1 MALGVSATAY
11 FARRLV
17 SSGLVLVAVSM
28 LCFALLEQ
36 APGDPAR
43 SVLEARSGG
52 RVVSASAIEAQ
63 RVSMGLDAP
72 LVERYGL
79 WAQSALRGDLGTS
92 YLTGRPVVDEL
103 GGAVGWTL
111 VLTAVATVFS
121 VVGALIVGLLAAV
134 TRSAWLRRGIELV
147 MFTLAGM
154 PSFVTALLLLYVFA
168 ARLQVLPSGGL
179 GRPGEPV
186 TMALIATHVA
196 LPAAALAFGHHFGVY
211 VRLVQGGVASMVSA
225 AHTESARARGV
236 RTATIVR
243 RHLLRPGLTPF
254 VTRLGVGTGGL
265 LAGAYAIEVIFSWPG
280 MGRMAIEAARAQ
292 DYPTLTAAVLVT
304 AGCVLLAN
312 LVGELAAVRLDP
324 RVRLAGTATGG
335 ASHAH

>member
-1 MALGVSATAY
+1 M
-11 FARRLV
+11 
-17 SSGLVLVAVSM
+17 VLIAVSM
-28 LCFALLEQ
+28 LCFALLER

-52 RVVSASAIEAQ
+52 RVVSETAIEAQ
-63 RVSMGLDAP
+63 RVAMGLDAP
-72 LVERYGL
+72 LPERYL
-79 WAQSALRGDLGTS
+79 SWAQSAIRGDLGTS
-92 YLTGRPVVDEL
+92 YITGRPVVDEL
-103 GGAVGWTL
+103 GSAVGWTL
-111 VLTAVATVFS
+111 VLATVATVFS
-121 VVGALIVGLLAAV
+121 VVGALVVGLLAAV
-134 TRSAWLRRGIELV
+134 TRSPWLRRGIEMV

-154 PSFVTALLLLYVFA
+154 PGFVTALVLLYVFA

-179 GRPGEPV
+179 GPPGQPV
-186 TMALIATHVA
+186 TLAMIATHVA

-265 LAGAYAIEVIFSWPG
+265 LAGAYAIEVVFSWPG
-280 MGRMAIEAARAQ
+280 MGRMAIEAAQAQ

-304 AGCVLLAN
+304 AACVLLAN
-312 LVGELAAVRLDP
+312 LVGELAAIRLDP
-324 RVRLAGTATGG
+324 RVRLAGITVG

>member
-1 MALGVSATAY
+1 MEVGVSTAAY
-11 FARRLV
+11 LARRAISAV
-17 SSGLVLVAVSM
+17 IVLIAVSM
-28 LCFALLEQ
+28 LCFALLES

-52 RVVSASAIEAQ
+52 RVVSDTAIEAQ

-72 LVERYGL
+72 VTERYAS
-79 WAQSALRGDLGTS
+79 WAQSALQGDLGTS
-92 YLTGRPVVDEL
+92 YITGRPIVDEL
-103 GGAVGWTL
+103 GSAVGWTL
-111 VLTAVATVFS
+111 VLAAVATVFS

-134 TRSAWLRRGIELV
+134 TTSAWLRRGIETV
-147 MFTLAGM
+147 MFALAGM
-154 PSFVTALLLLYVFA
+154 PGFVTALVLLYIFA

-179 GRPGEPV
+179 GPPGQPV
-186 TMALIATHVA
+186 TLAVIATHVA

-265 LAGAYAIEVIFSWPG
+265 LAGAYAIEVVFSWPG
-280 MGRMAIEAARAQ
+280 MGRMAIEAAQAE
-292 DYPTLTAAVLVT
+292 DYPLLTAAVLVT

-312 LVGELAAVRLDP
+312 LVGELAAIRLDP
-324 RVRLAGTATGG
+324 RVRLAETSG
-335 ASHAH
+335 AVHAH

>member
-1 MALGVSATAY
+1 MSITAY
-11 FARRLV
+11 LVRRVV
-17 SSGLVLVAVSM
+17 SSMMVLVAVSM
-28 LCFALLEQ
+28 LCFALLER

-52 RVVSASAIEAQ
+52 RVVSEAAIETQ

-72 LVERYGL
+72 LIDRYGS
-79 WAQSALRGDLGTS
+79 WAQAALQGDLGTS

-103 GGAVGWTL
+103 GDAVAWTL
-111 VLTAVATVFS
+111 LLTAVATVFS

-134 TRSAWLRRGIELV
+134 TRSSWLRRGIELV

-154 PSFVTALLLLYVFA
+154 PGFVTALLLLYVFA
-168 ARLQVLPSGGL
+168 ARLQILPSGGL
-179 GRPGEPV
+179 ARPGEPV
-186 TMALIATHVA
+186 TLAVLATHVV

-211 VRLVQGGVASMVSA
+211 VRLIQGGVASMVSA

-236 RTATIVR
+236 HTATIVR

-265 LAGAYAIEVIFSWPG
+265 LAGAYAIEVVFSWPG
-280 MGRMAIEAARAQ
+280 MGRMAIEAARAE

-324 RVRLAGTATGG
+324 RVRLTGTTAAGD
-335 ASHAH
+335 SHAH